1 MSNHRWC
8 CCSQEVE
15 DCCDMQTNCPTFV
28 APATITIVYSG
39 TITRTWSNGVTHT
52 LATYTYT
59 ISNNTAFTT
68 TGNNCRGSVPRV
80 FACSQANVSYDFRE
94 YVYQASADT
103 EFYYDPIADECS
115 GCDDNLQCK
124 TDIAFCLEK
133 TYRSYGTSRVM
144 TKDAA
149 ATGVIEYKCC
159 DSCGC
164 IRPSIQ
170 YRPASET
177 LNTAN
182 DFFVYTA
189 GCCTATSSYSEAGTW
204 ILNKFEIAGA
214 CGCPS
219 ASTWEEVFSPPA
231 GDGCTSQLPFPN
243 YWPPNVV
250 ATSWQTMTSQSTCSA
265 FDCNGIPNGVCGSG
279 KAYFNWFCYPS
290 PGGIEIPCEVVLSFT
305 DTCSQTMTVTIT

>member
-1 MSNHRWC
+1 
-8 CCSQEVE
+8 
-15 DCCDMQTNCPTFV
+15 MQTNCPTFV

-39 TITRTWSNGVTHT
+39 TLTRTWSNGVTHT

-94 YVYQASADT
+94 YVYQASADS
-103 EFYYDPIADECS
+103 EFYFAPIADECS

-149 ATGVIEYKCC
+149 ARGVIEYKCC

-189 GCCTATSSYSEAGTW
+189 GCCTSTSSYSEAGTW

-219 ASTWEEVFSPPA
+219 ASTWEEVFSPLS

-250 ATSWQTMTSQSTCSA
+250 ATSWQTTTSQNSCGA

-279 KAYFNWFCYPS
+279 KVYFNWFCYPS
-290 PGGIEIPCEVVLSFT
+290 PGGIEIPCEIVLSFT
-305 DTCSQTMTVTIT
+305 DTCSQTITVTIT